1 MRRIYESIHTAFP
14 DWSNTIEEI
23 ITDGTGVACRLTATG
38 THRGTPEVEAIF
50 GGVLVGI
57 EPTGRRVT
65 VAQIHMYQVVGNL
78 ITSHWAV
85 RDDLAMLRQ
94 LTDN

>member
-1 MRRIYESIHTAFP
+1 MASP

-23 ITDGTGVACRLTATG
+23 ITDGTSVACRLTATG

-50 GGVLVGI
+50 GGVLAGI
-57 EPTGRRVT
+57 EATGARVA
-65 VAQIHMYQVVGNL
+65 VAHIHMYEVVGNL

-94 LTDN
+94 LTGD